1 MGTKV
6 KRTSPGVALDRVLE
20 ALGQDLI
27 EASDEEIIQAA
38 KDLGMDPTMRESAAF
53 RGLKYPATPQLSDFF
68 ELEVCRKLQAEA
80 GRIATV
86 PPAQPKRKAQ
96 RSKRTA
102 IPADRKHLN
111 SK

>member
-6 KRTSPGVALDRVLE
+6 KRTSPEAALDRVLE
-20 ALGQDLI
+20 TLGQDLI
-27 EASDEEIIQAA
+27 DASDEEIMEVA

-53 RGLKYPATPQLSDFF
+53 RGLKYPTTPQLSDFF

-80 GRIATV
+80 GRLTTDL
-86 PPAQPKRKAQ
+86 PAQPKRKAR
-96 RSKRTA
+96 RSRRTA
-102 IPADRKHLN
+102 ISDDRKHPT